1 MDILSGIDFPNLTF
15 LGWTVTDKQ
24 WSAAVL
30 VVIGIIAA
38 LGAIALARRAR
49 GLAIAAVVAGAVAVV
64 WLWLR
69 P

>member
-38 LGAIALARRAR
+38 LGTIALARRAR